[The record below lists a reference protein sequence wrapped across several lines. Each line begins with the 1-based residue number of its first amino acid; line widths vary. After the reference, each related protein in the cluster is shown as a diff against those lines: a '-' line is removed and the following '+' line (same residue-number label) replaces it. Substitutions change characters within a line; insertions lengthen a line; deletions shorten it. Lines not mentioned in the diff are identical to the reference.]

1 MPTVGVKVTGLQEII
16 KRNEQ
21 RIKAETWR
29 KVMEKAMGE
38 AEELAKQLCPVSEK
52 ETGEHMRD
60 TIKGEVTGNFSY
72 ALTVGKKYASFNEWG
87 WYGIPD
93 VGTVEAPV
101 FYKGGYRPF
110 IRPAIWIMN
119 KKYKE
124 FIKSIVFSGH
134 YY

>member
-1 MPTVGVKVTGLQEII
+1 
-16 KRNEQ
+16 
-21 RIKAETWR
+21 
-29 KVMEKAMGE
+29 MEKAMGE

-93 VGTVEAPV
+93 VGTVEAPIL
-101 FYKGGYRPF
+101 YKGGYRPF

-124 FIKSIVFSGH
+124 YIKNIVFSGH